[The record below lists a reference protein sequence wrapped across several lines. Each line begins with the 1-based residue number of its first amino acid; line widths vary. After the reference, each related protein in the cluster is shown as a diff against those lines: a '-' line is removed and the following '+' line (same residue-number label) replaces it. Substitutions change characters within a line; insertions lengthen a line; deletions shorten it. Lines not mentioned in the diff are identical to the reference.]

1 MKKTSGF
8 NDLAESFY
16 SPFVQSLENIPEY
29 VLVSDTKGNL
39 IITNSKLRNLLSFN
53 RSEIGN
59 FHLEDI
65 FTFDRKELTK
75 KETPKFL
82 KKINKSDNRI
92 SLILKTKNKKK
103 IPVEC
108 FGNDFRCK
116 NEDFHLLI
124 AIDASGKQKL
134 KSELK
139 KIKSDLNK
147 TLSKYPELKLW
158 SITQKKE
165 PLELV
170 DKSIKALKKSQK
182 NYKKILENITE
193 GYFELNLDGNI
204 IFVNRGLCRISGF
217 SKQELIGKNY
227 MEIFEQTEAKKI
239 REVINQGLIEDTYE
253 FELKKKDESKIIIE
267 SSLVLKKEEGK
278 KIGYFGMVRDITP
291 RKRAERLKNKFR
303 EELKF
308 KVKDRT
314 KKLKEALDSQKK
326 LMDEVLRASQFK
338 SDFLASFSHELR
350 TPLNAITGFTELLLE
365 QAYGELTNE
374 QSDFLTDIKDSSN
387 HLLDLINN
395 ILDISRI
402 ESGKIEIRKE
412 NFEIKSFLRKIK
424 SAFTPKFSNKNLS
437 FEIEK
442 GVDIQKIETDPI
454 RLKQILFNLL
464 SNAYKFTFTG
474 KVILMVNENDKH
486 WKFIVKDTGIG
497 IDEKDKNIIFKEFK
511 RVNSKRVN
519 KIPGSGLGLALT
531 KRLIDL
537 LGGEISFES
546 QLGKGST
553 FKVYLPKTE

>member
-1 MKKTSGF
+1 MKKLSGI
-8 NDLAESFY
+8 NELKESFF
-16 SPFVQSLENIPEY
+16 SQFVQNLENIPEY
-29 VLVSDTKGNL
+29 VLVSDPKGNL
-39 IITNSKLRNLLSFN
+39 VITNNKLRKILSFKS
-53 RSEIGN
+53 SEIGKL
-59 FHLEDI
+59 HLEDI

-75 KETPKFL
+75 KETPKIL
-82 KKINKSDNRI
+82 KKINKSDKRI
-92 SLILKTKNKKK
+92 SLILKTKNKKR

-108 FGNDFRCK
+108 FGIDFRCK
-116 NEDFHLLI
+116 NKDFHLLI
-124 AIDASGKQKL
+124 AIDASEKL
-134 KSELK
+134 KIKSELK
-139 KIKSDLNK
+139 KVKSELNK

-193 GYFELNLDGNI
+193 GYFELDMDGNI
-204 IFVNRGLCRISGF
+204 IFVNRGLGRISGF

-227 MEIFEQTEAKKI
+227 KEIFEQTEAKKI
-239 REVINQGLIEDTYE
+239 KEIINEGLTEDTYE
-253 FELKKKDESKIIIE
+253 FELKTKSESKIIIE
-267 SSLVLKKEEGK
+267 SSIVLKREEGEE
-278 KIGYFGMVRDITP
+278 IGYFGMVRDITT
-291 RKRAERLKNKFR
+291 RKRAERLEKKFR
-303 EELKF
+303 EELEF

-365 QAYGELTNE
+365 RAYGELTNE
-374 QSDFLTDIKDSSN
+374 QSDFLTDIKDASN

-402 ESGKIEIRKE
+402 ESGKIEIKKE
-412 NFEIKSFLRKIK
+412 CFEIKNFLRKIK
-424 SAFTPKFSNKNLS
+424 SVFTPKFYNKNLS

-442 GVDIQKIETDPI
+442 SVDIQKIESDPI

-474 KVILMVNENDKH
+474 KVILMVDESDDH

-497 IDEKDKNIIFKEFK
+497 IDKKDKNIIFKEFK
-511 RVNSKRVN
+511 RAKSKKVN

-531 KRLIDL
+531 KRLVDL
-537 LGGEISFES
+537 LGGEINFES

-553 FKVYLPKTE
+553 FKVCLPKTE